1 MNKCII
7 ILDGVSAGKTKFTE
21 IAKSQSDGHPQGRWL
36 WSINSKNVLSVSSR
50 SMGWGGLKDDKYYEY
65 LNKLASL
72 VDEYWDFKKN
82 YYLQMIAKFKIHEK
96 AEILVIHDVG
106 DTKDFLKELESE
118 EQIYF
123 INITNKEN
131 VSSDLYDKTLN
142 FSSETFNSDVLLVLK
157 ALLGD

>member
-1 MNKCII
+1 
-7 ILDGVSAGKTKFTE
+7 
-21 IAKSQSDGHPQGRWL
+21 
-36 WSINSKNVLSVSSR
+36 
-50 SMGWGGLKDDKYYEY
+50 MGWGGLKDDKYYEY